1 MVEKLKDVLISFPR
15 WCVFSFVVGYDR
27 EVVAAKADDQVAREA
42 IIDVPASIG
51 KALCYLFYN
60 FLVHALDLS
69 LSPGIKVAPH
79 TLCRVYGYNERH
91 LAPYFQ
97 PFLLCVGSFSENTL
111 LLGRYKRKRGSEVT
125 GYRGDCKERSSAAVR
140 DEKEKSPPGAVLWRH
155 TAGGFPRISL
165 LEAVRKV
172 SLAPN

>member
-15 WCVFSFVVGYDR
+15 WCVFSFVVCHYR

-69 LSPGIKVAPH
+69 LSPGIKLAPH
-79 TLCRVYGYNERH
+79 TLCRVYRYNERH

-97 PFLLCVGSFSENTL
+97 PFLLYVGSFGEHTSSRQLQTL
-111 LLGRYKRKRGSEVT
+111 KGVG
-125 GYRGDCKERSSAAVR
+125 GYR
-140 DEKEKSPPGAVLWRH
+140 L
-155 TAGGFPRISL
+155 
-165 LEAVRKV
+165 
-172 SLAPN
+172 

>member
-15 WCVFSFVVGYDR
+15 GCVSFVVGYAR

-69 LSPGIKVAPH
+69 LSPGIKLAPH
-79 TLCRVYGYNERH
+79 TLCRVYRYNERH

-97 PFLLCVGSFSENTL
+97 PFLLCVGSFGEHT
-111 LLGRYKRKRGSEVT
+111 
-125 GYRGDCKERSSAAVR
+125 SSRQLQTQKGV
-140 DEKEKSPPGAVLWRH
+140 
-155 TAGGFPRISL
+155 
-165 LEAVRKV
+165 
-172 SLAPN
+172 